1 MKSIIVFIS
10 SFLIVWNVNAQPSI
24 LLDVENMTV
33 SQVIRLVYQDALPED
48 PYYMAP
54 DVSSDDRMVSFR
66 YSSDRKNFKTH
77 FSAFLDDLGY
87 AVVRKNGTDFIVK
100 KNDVFSSDAE
110 NPNINIFYYRPQ
122 FRTSDYLVEILSP
135 LFKGRFTSR
144 RQISESSPFGSQSAP
159 QDSALAQQ
167 SIGGND
173 QLIFSGS
180 KPEVAVLK
188 KLLSQ
193 VDNDPGQVFVTGI
206 LFEVQTSSQS
216 GSAISLVASLLKNK
230 LNFNFGFP
238 GSHDNYVSFQSA
250 DFDAVFHA
258 LDSDSRFKILSN
270 PTVRV
275 ASGKN
280 AVFTV
285 GEDVPVIGSVTYS
298 SNSLPVQSVDYRSSG
313 VIFDISPT
321 IHDSV
326 IDISIN
332 QEISSFVNT
341 TTGVNNSP
349 TLTKRQIRTFV
360 SLKNGD
366 AFIIGG
372 LRENKTAGGSAKF
385 KYLPDF
391 LASKTSDSKSSEILL
406 FIKVNR
412 V

>member
-1 MKSIIVFIS
+1 MKSILIFIFS
-10 SFLIVWNVNAQPSI
+10 TLLVCKVSAQPSI
-24 LLDVENMTV
+24 LLDVDRMTV
-33 SQVIRLVYQDALPED
+33 SQVIQLVYQDALPED

-54 DVSSDDRMVSFR
+54 EVSSDDRMVSFR
-66 YSSDRKNFKTH
+66 YSSNRKSFKAH
-77 FSAFLDDLGY
+77 FSTFLDDLGY
-87 AVVRKNGTDFIVK
+87 AIIRKNSTDFIVK
-100 KNDVFSSDAE
+100 KDVFSSDAE
-110 NPNINIFYYRPQ
+110 NPNVEIFYYRPQ
-122 FRTSDYLVEILSP
+122 YRTSDYLVEILSP
-135 LFKGRFTSR
+135 LFQGKFTSR
-144 RQISESSPFGSQSAP
+144 RQISEPVPSGSQAAP

-167 SIGGND
+167 SVGGND

-180 KPEVAVLK
+180 KSEVGVLK

-216 GSAISLVASLLKNK
+216 GSAINLVASLLKNK

-238 GSHDNYVSFQSA
+238 GAADNYVSFQSG
-250 DFDAVFHA
+250 DFDAVFRA
-258 LDSDSRFKILSN
+258 LDSDNRFKILSN

-285 GEDVPVIGSVTYS
+285 GEDVPVLGSVTYS
-298 SNSLPVQSVDYRSSG
+298 SNAMPVQSVDYRSSG

-321 IHDSV
+321 IRDSV
-326 IDISIN
+326 IDVSIN
-332 QEISSFVNT
+332 QEISSFVTT

-349 TLTKRQIRTFV
+349 TLTKRQIQTQV
-360 SLKNGD
+360 SMKSGD
-366 AFIIGG
+366 AFVIGG
-372 LRENKTAGGSAKF
+372 LRENKTAGGSSKF

-391 LASKTSDSKSSEILL
+391 LSSKNSEEKSSEILL